1 MKTLRVVL
9 WDQLS
14 LKISSLRDINPQQ
27 DTVLICET
35 IQECSY
41 VKHHKKKLVF
51 ILSAMRH
58 FAKELKDKGFKIIY
72 VKLDDPLNTGTLK
85 GEINRITNLEKF
97 DNIVVTWPGEH
108 RLLTILENIQSTIS
122 TPLIIKEDERF
133 LITINEFKFWASK
146 RRELVMEYFY
156 REMRQKYEILMN
168 GKDPEGGKWNFD
180 NENRK
185 VPKGKLSIP
194 QPYISKPDD
203 ITQELIEL
211 VEHYFPDHF
220 GDISP
225 FHFAVTTEQ
234 AKQAFEKFITERLE
248 FFGHYQDAMI
258 EHEPW
263 MYHSHISF
271 YMNIGLLDPF
281 ECIKRVEKAYYDG
294 FVSINSAEGFIRQ
307 ILGWRE
313 YVRGVYWLKMPEYKE
328 MNFLEASRP
337 LPEFFWTGDTK
348 MNCLKQC
355 ITETKE
361 NAYAHHIQRLMVLGN
376 FALIAGIDPRAV
388 NEWYLIVYADAFEWV
403 ELPNVTGMILF
414 ADGGYLGSKPYAASG
429 AYINKMSNYCQKCQY
444 TVNEKNG
451 QKACPFNYLYWD
463 FLLRHQEK
471 LKTNHRLTMI
481 YAVLN
486 KKDSA
491 AIAIIRDD
499 AKKFFQELGLEHGKE

>member
-1 MKTLRVVL
+1 MKTLRVLL

-14 LKISSLRDINPQQ
+14 TEISSLRDINSQN
-27 DTVLICET
+27 DTVLMCET
-35 IQECSY
+35 IQECNY

-58 FAKELKDKGFKIIY
+58 FARELADKGFRVIY
-72 VKLDDPLNTGTLK
+72 VKLDDPLNTTTLE
-85 GEINRITNLEKF
+85 GEINRIINLEKF
-97 DNIVVTWPGEH
+97 DNIVVTWPGEY
-108 RLLTILENIQSTIS
+108 RLLTILENVKSSIS
-122 TPLIIKEDERF
+122 IPLIIKEDDRF
-133 LITINEFKFWASK
+133 LATLSEFQVWASK
-146 RRELVMEYFY
+146 RRELRMEYFY
-156 REMRQKYEILMN
+156 REMRQKYQILIN
-168 GKDPEGGKWNFD
+168 AKDPEGEKWNFD
-180 NENRK
+180 AENRK

-194 QPYISKPDD
+194 QPYISKLDE

-234 AKQAFEKFITERLE
+234 AKQGFEKFITERLE
-248 FFGHYQDAMI
+248 FFGDYQDAMI

-271 YMNIGLLDPF
+271 YMNIGLLDPL

-313 YVRGVYWLKMPEYKE
+313 YVRGIYWLKMPEYKE

-388 NEWYLIVYADAFEWV
+388 NELYLIVYADAFEWV

-429 AYINKMSNYCQKCQY
+429 AYINKMSNYCQNCQY
-444 TVNEKNG
+444 TVTEKNG
-451 QKACPFNYLYWD
+451 PKACPFNYMYWD
-463 FLLRHQEK
+463 FLHRHREK

-481 YAVLN
+481 YSVLN
-486 KKDSA
+486 KKNPA
-491 AIAIIRDD
+491 AIEMIKED
-499 AKKFFQELGLEHGKE
+499 AKKLFQELGLEHGQT